1 MAGGTKQHADV
12 IPKIVD
18 ARKLVQR
25 EQVLSGTVPA
35 EALERLLAAVESVDG
50 DVRAELSFSR
60 DLNRHL
66 VVEGG
71 VSCNV
76 QLLCQRCLQPK
87 PETVDAPVRWGI
99 VWSEEQGKSLPRDL
113 DPVIQEG
120 EELNLYQVLEDE
132 ILLNLPMVA
141 YHEEECVARDRFQFG
156 DDSQEAEEQRENP
169 FKVLEQLKGSSGK
182 S

>member
-1 MAGGTKQHADV
+1 MAGGASQQADT

-35 EALERLLAAVESVDG
+35 SALDRLLAAVESVDG
-50 DVRAELSFSR
+50 DVRAELTFGR
-60 DLNRHL
+60 DLNRHMA
-66 VVEGG
+66 VEGK

-76 QLLCQRCLQPK
+76 QLLCQRCLQPM
-87 PETVDAPVRWGI
+87 PESVEAGVHWGI
-99 VWSEEQGKSLPRDL
+99 VWSEEQGKSLPKDL
-113 DPVIQEG
+113 DPVIQDG
-120 EELNLYQVLEDE
+120 DELNLYQVLEDE

-141 YHEEECVARDRFQFG
+141 YHDEECVARDKFQFADKSEEQG
-156 DDSQEAEEQRENP
+156 EQRENP
-169 FKVLEQLKGSSGK
+169 FKVLEQLKGSSDK